1 MMILDVSLL
10 AVLLAV
16 HFSNNKDMQNFK
28 LVVLAVLLAH
38 VIFTTRK
45 MYTLEDMIIENELQD
60 EVTQEVVQEEV
71 QEEVVQ
77 EETQEELGAPF
88 VETGPL
94 DKKRDD
100 FSIESKAKS
109 VADSEFRRSLTVPE
123 KTIKNSTGRDVT
135 KFFKDLTAN
144 SLEENSPL
152 L

>member
-1 MMILDVSLL
+1 MIIDVSLL

-28 LVVLAVLLAH
+28 LIVLAVLLAH

-45 MYTLEDMIIENELQD
+45 MYSEEDMMIENEGIVEEEEEEEEEED
-60 EVTQEVVQEEV
+60 EEDEE
-71 QEEVVQ
+71 E
-77 EETQEELGAPF
+77 EELGAPEDF
-88 VETGPL
+88 VESGPL

-100 FSIESKAKS
+100 FSIESKANS
-109 VADSEFRRSLTVPE
+109 VGDSEFRRNLTVPE

>member
-45 MYTLEDMIIENELQD
+45 MYTLEDIIVENELQD

-71 QEEVVQ
+71 QE

>member
-71 QEEVVQ
+71 QE

>member
-1 MMILDVSLL
+1 MMIIDVSLL

-71 QEEVVQ
+71 QE

>member
-1 MMILDVSLL
+1 MMIIDVSLL

-45 MYTLEDMIIENELQD
+45 MYTLEDIIIENELQD

-71 QEEVVQ
+71 QE

>member
-45 MYTLEDMIIENELQD
+45 MYTLEDIIIENELQD

-71 QEEVVQ
+71 QE

>member
-45 MYTLEDMIIENELQD
+45 MYTLEDMIIENESQD

-71 QEEVVQ
+71 QE

>member
-1 MMILDVSLL
+1 MIIDVSLL

-28 LVVLAVLLAH
+28 LIVLAVLLAH

-45 MYTLEDMIIENELQD
+45 MYSEEDMMIENEGIVEEEEEEEEEED
-60 EVTQEVVQEEV
+60 EV
-71 QEEVVQ
+71 
-77 EETQEELGAPF
+77 QEELGAPEDY
-88 VETGPL
+88 VESGPL

-100 FSIESKAKS
+100 FSIESKANS
-109 VADSEFRRSLTVPE
+109 VGDSEFRRNLTVPE

>member
-1 MMILDVSLL
+1 MIIDVSLL

-28 LVVLAVLLAH
+28 LIVLAVLLAH

-45 MYTLEDMIIENELQD
+45 MYSEEDMMIENEGIVEEEEEEEEEED
-60 EVTQEVVQEEV
+60 EV
-71 QEEVVQ
+71 
-77 EETQEELGAPF
+77 QEELGAPEDF
-88 VETGPL
+88 VESGPL

-100 FSIESKAKS
+100 FSIESKANS
-109 VADSEFRRSLTVPE
+109 VADSEFRRNLTVPE